1 MRSHVTTSAMAA
13 GAFAFLV
20 GAAPA
25 GSTDGEPMPNVVV
38 SPDCPPNGFLVDG
51 RPCVVGPA
59 SSDPGTP
66 APAPSNPPSTT
77 PTPPPPAGNEPS
89 STTPTAPPPADTQTA
104 PAKQPQ
110 KKGDET
116 EKVQPKPKPADK
128 PARTR
133 LGDKRVE
140 RAKPEADKRRKE
152 TRRAATPSPKTGAT
166 TGSAGLPGL
175 TFTPPA
181 AAAPVPDVLLDRFPI
196 PPFLLPIYQA
206 AAVEYDVPWQVLAAI
221 NEIETDYGRNLNVSS
236 AGALG
241 WMQFMPSSWKA
252 YGVDANDDGRKDPYN
267 PVDAIFA
274 SARYLKA
281 AGAKDDIRQAIFAYN
296 HADWYVQSVML
307 RAKLVRQ
314 LPVDLVGALTGLT
327 EGRFPVVGR
336 ATYAKKGG
344 GPKGIEV
351 DAREGLPVVAVN
363 DGLVKAIGQSKRLG
377 RFLRLQD
384 FYGNTYT
391 YTHLGE
397 VRARYATPRTL
408 ALAQLEGAK
417 ETDAE
422 KELKDPKPAAPA
434 TAGRQTARPPADAT
448 ETVTVQVK
456 KERLFAHPAR
466 PASYREGGERQ
477 LAQVVEA
484 LPAGEQITQYLTA
497 DYPLRRRDLLLRPL
511 RPGAQVMA
519 GAILG
524 DTGRKPL
531 KLLVRPAGRGA
542 PAVNPRPILDSWR
555 LLEST
560 AIYKGKALRR
570 LGSRNPSIGQLML
583 MSKEALARRVLADK
597 RIRIYECGRRD
608 VATGAIDRR
617 VLITME
623 FLAASDLHPLI
634 SALQCGHSY
643 YTTAGTVSEHS
654 SGNAVD
660 IASINRTAILGHQG
674 KGSIT
679 DVTIRRL
686 LTLQGTMKPH
696 QIISLM
702 KYADADNTLSM
713 SNHDDHIHVGFY
725 PEGPNGGAAGPGN
738 QVLKPKQW
746 TRLVKRLD
754 QIKNPKLKG

>member
-1 MRSHVTTSAMAA
+1 M
-13 GAFAFLV
+13 
-20 GAAPA
+20 
-25 GSTDGEPMPNVVV
+25 
-38 SPDCPPNGFLVDG
+38 
-51 RPCVVGPA
+51 
-59 SSDPGTP
+59 
-66 APAPSNPPSTT
+66 
-77 PTPPPPAGNEPS
+77 
-89 STTPTAPPPADTQTA
+89 
-104 PAKQPQ
+104 
-110 KKGDET
+110 
-116 EKVQPKPKPADK
+116 
-128 PARTR
+128 
-133 LGDKRVE
+133 E

-166 TGSAGLPGL
+166 NGSAGLPGL

-206 AAVEYDVPWQVLAAI
+206 AAVES
-221 NEIETDYGRNLNVSS
+221 TTCRGRCWPRSTRS
-236 AGALG
+236 RRTTGATSTSPAPGALG
-241 WMQFMPSSWKA
+241 WMQFMPVRRGRP

-344 GPKGIEV
+344 GPKGIEI

-363 DGLVKAIGQSKRLG
+363 DGLVKAIGHSKRLG

-434 TAGRQTARPPADAT
+434 TAGRQTARPPAGAT

-484 LPAGEQITQYLTA
+484 LPAGEQVTQYLTA

-660 IASINRTAILGHQG
+660 IASINGTAILGHQG

-725 PEGPNGGAAGPGN
+725 PEARTAAP
-738 QVLKPKQW
+738 PARA
-746 TRLVKRLD
+746 TRCSSPSSGRAWSSAWIRSRTRSSRARARAAVAAREQHHRGWARPARRD
-754 QIKNPKLKG
+754 E